1 MLLAIENILTNEEL
15 ANARELFAKV
25 RFVDGRVTAGELA
38 AKVKNNLQLAANA
51 EETKALTGIVHAA
64 LHRNPLFVA
73 AALPKV
79 VCPPL
84 FNRYVPGMDFGIH
97 VDNAIRVG
105 AITLRTDV
113 SGTLFLSGP
122 EEYEGGELLIEDTY
136 GVQTIKLP
144 AGSLVLYPSG
154 SLHRVEPVTYGHRD
168 VTVFWVQSMIRDVTQ
183 RCLLFQLDAGI
194 QSLRARAPESPEIVS
209 LVATYHNLLRMWAD
223 I

>member
-15 ANARELFAKV
+15 SNARELFAKAQ
-25 RFVDGRVTAGELA
+25 FVDGRVTAGELA
-38 AKVKNNLQLAANA
+38 AKVKNNLQLAANTV
-51 EETKALTGIVHAA
+51 ETQALTGIVHDA
-64 LHRNPLFVA
+64 LHCNPLFVS

-105 AITLRTDV
+105 AVTFRTDV
-113 SGTLFLSGP
+113 SGTLFLSEP

-136 GVQTIKLP
+136 GVQHIKLP

-154 SLHRVEPVTYGHRD
+154 SLHRVEPVTGGHRD
-168 VTVFWVQSMIRDVTQ
+168 VAVFWVQSMIRDVAQ

-194 QSLRARAPESPEIVS
+194 QSLRARTPESPEIVS
-209 LVATYHNLLRMWAD
+209 LVSTYHNLLRMWAD

>member
-1 MLLAIENILTNEEL
+1 MLLTIENILTGEQL
-15 ANARELFAKV
+15 AKARDLFANAQ
-25 RFVDGRVTAGELA
+25 FVDGRVTAGELA

-51 EETKALTGIVHAA
+51 EETQYLTNIVHEA
-64 LHRNPLFVA
+64 LYSHPLFVT

-84 FNRYVPGMDFGIH
+84 FNRYIPGMDFGIH
-97 VDNAIRVG
+97 VDNAIRIG
-105 AITLRTDV
+105 AVTFRTDV
-113 SGTLFLSGP
+113 SGTLFLSEP

-136 GVQTIKLP
+136 GMQTIKLT

-154 SLHRVEPVTYGHRD
+154 SLHSVAPITDGHRD
-168 VTVFWVQSMIRDVTQ
+168 VAVFWVQSMVRDVAQ
-183 RCLLFQLDAGI
+183 RCLLFQLDASI
-194 QSLRARAPESPEIVS
+194 QSLRSRTPDSPEIVP